1 MRELDTLAT
10 LSQGAVRIYR
20 TESRR
25 SQESECVFRAGN
37 CAGPVVRAGI
47 CGVVEGLRNAGS
59 LWLFAA
65 GRGLSQSHRGG
76 KQGGP
81 LDERS
86 ADAHTALAHSTLYYE
101 WNWTRSEQ
109 ELHRALALDPNN
121 AEAHQ
126 VYCLF
131 LMTLRPF
138 DEGIAEQKRAEGI
151 DRTIQTVKLRG
162 HLDCGRL

>member
-1 MRELDTLAT
+1 MSRDYETLA
-10 LSQGAVRIYR
+10 LYGYLPPGEAFPKAIAAASKAV
-20 TESRR
+20 
-25 SQESECVFRAGN
+25 A
-37 CAGPVVRAGI
+37 
-47 CGVVEGLRNAGS
+47 
-59 LWLFAA
+59 
-65 GRGLSQSHRGG
+65 
-76 KQGGP
+76 